1 MKINSPLVRIGV
13 AGISS
18 CVIVFGIIVM
28 VIRPI
33 DAHVQGWIGMV
44 FGPIAIV
51 VGSLFLFVAML
62 VPTRLTGNTRKSK
75 HRD

>member
-1 MKINSPLVRIGV
+1 MKINSPLARIVV

-18 CVIVFGIIVM
+18 CIIVFGIIVM

-33 DAHVQGWIGMV
+33 DAHVQGWAGMV
-44 FGPIAIV
+44 FGPFAIV

-62 VPTRLTGNTRKSK
+62 VPAKLTRNTRKSK